1 MAIYYDTSAQKRY
14 GKLGLLKAGLNI
26 SNENI
31 VELNVQHPD
40 FDSRFEQYSD
50 TGEIQEIDGAHF
62 VKYLVED
69 RDLEEVKKELKPKV
83 AALRYE
89 KEIEGTT
96 LEDGTKILTDR
107 DTQAAANNVYTA
119 LANGIITTANWK
131 GPEGWT
137 TVTTETFLP
146 IITAISAHVKKCFDA
161 EFATLE
167 AIDALTTMDE
177 MRAFSYHQPFDDS
190 YNS

>member
-14 GKLGLLKAGLNI
+14 GKLGLAKAGLSI
-26 SNENI
+26 SSENV

-40 FDSRFEQYSD
+40 FDRRFEQYSD
-50 TGEIQEIDGAHF
+50 TGEVQVIDGAYF

-69 RDLEEVKKELKPKV
+69 RDLEEVKKELKPEV

-96 LEDGTKILTDR
+96 LEDGTKVLTDR

-119 LANGIITTANWK
+119 LANGIIATANWK

-137 TVTTETFLP
+137 TVTAETFLP

-161 EFATLE
+161 EFATIE
-167 AIDALTTMDE
+167 AIDALATMDE
-177 MRAFSYHQPFDDS
+177 IKAFNYQQSFDTS

>member
-14 GKLGLLKAGLNI
+14 GKLGLVKAGLNI
-26 SNENI
+26 SDENV
-31 VELNVQHPD
+31 VELSVQYPD
-40 FDSRFEQYSD
+40 FDPRFEQYSD
-50 TGEIQEIDGAHF
+50 TGDVEISDGQYV

-69 RDLEEVKKELKPKV
+69 RDLEEVKKELKPEI
-83 AALRYE
+83 AILRYE

-96 LEDGTKILTDR
+96 LEDGTKVLTDR

-146 IITAISAHVKKCFDA
+146 IITAISTHVKKCFDA

-167 AIDALTTMDE
+167 ALRALTTMDE
-177 MRAFSYHQPFDDS
+177 MKAFDYHQSFDDS